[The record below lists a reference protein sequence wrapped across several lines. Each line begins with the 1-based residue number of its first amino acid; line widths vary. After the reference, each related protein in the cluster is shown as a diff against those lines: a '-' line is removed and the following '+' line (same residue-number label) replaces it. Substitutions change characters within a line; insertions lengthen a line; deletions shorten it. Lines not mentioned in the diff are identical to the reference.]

1 MMNTVQ
7 VARSDGVRRQWF
19 TDARDDGRRMEVSWH
34 ADEGIVIVSLWHGS
48 ICRATFRLPVDQAPA
63 VVQTL
68 ADALGD
74 AVASG
79 PPPGRPDR
87 STSLFDMGRER
98 LKRHVAESVA
108 LQERPEP

>member
-1 MMNTVQ
+1 
-7 VARSDGVRRQWF
+7 
-19 TDARDDGRRMEVSWH
+19 MEVSWH

-68 ADALGD
+68 TDASGD

-79 PPPGRPDR
+79 PPPGPLDRP
-87 STSLFDMGRER
+87 TSLFDMGRER
-98 LKRHVAESVA
+98 LKRHVAEIVA
-108 LQERPEP
+108 LQERSEP